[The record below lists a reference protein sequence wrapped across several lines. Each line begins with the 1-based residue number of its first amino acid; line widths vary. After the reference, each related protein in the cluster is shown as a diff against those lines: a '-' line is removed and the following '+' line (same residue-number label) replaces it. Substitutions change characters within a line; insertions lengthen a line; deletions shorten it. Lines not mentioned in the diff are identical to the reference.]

1 MYYDSNTTSVVPQ
14 TTTETAELQRLV
26 TDYLPELQRAR
37 DNVRSHFA
45 ARAVNFKTAL
55 IEYAKNYHVNNWLLT
70 IENMVSEEV
79 DSFAIFSELDEYVR
93 RHKIANS
100 DVTST
105 GEITPPG
112 LLVLPLSY
120 GLYSAMYTMDHL
132 RNYDDFTNRLTQLCI
147 DSTCSIVSKNIQRYN
162 PRQHTCELLA
172 TFGLTVNWEPP
183 KGIGRIWS

>member
-55 IEYAKNYHVNNWLLT
+55 IEYAKQYHVNNWLLT
-70 IENMVSEEV
+70 VENMIYEEV
-79 DSFAIFSELDEYVR
+79 NHFAIFSELDEYVR

-132 RNYDDFTNRLTQLCI
+132 RNYDDFTNLSTQMCI
-147 DSTCSIVSKNIQRYN
+147 DSTCSIVSKTIQCYN

-183 KGIGRIWS
+183 KGLGRIWS